1 MIGAEQVLGKN
12 YTNRNFCSG
21 DIGCQSSRF
30 NCNYIACEYNVH
42 VFLHMWLNLAI
53 LRTFGSKK

>member
-42 VFLHMWLNLAI
+42 VSTYVAKPSNTKDF
-53 LRTFGSKK
+53 

>member
-30 NCNYIACEYNVH
+30 NCNFIACEYNVH
-42 VFLHMWLNLAI
+42 VSTYVAKPSNTKDFWL
-53 LRTFGSKK
+53 